1 MRKKKLFSGFVVAV
15 ILLLSVETYIYL
27 RNINPQKKET
37 RIAFVV
43 TGDNLDNWEN
53 MKAGAE
59 TAAMDENCF
68 VDFIYSPVE
77 YGALGELDNIKR
89 QILEGADYVVVA
101 TSDFQVMRDNL
112 GLNNLTGKVIYVKN
126 GIYQSDN
133 KSIIPDDYQLGVDF
147 ATYIL
152 ENSKANKLLMVTTAE
167 DVNNLVIMTGIQ
179 DVLEDSPIKVEY
191 RLMSATSGTLNQS
204 MYNLAQ
210 SGFFDGFITIDN
222 ATLEAAAKAQDKL
235 KNPVEVYSVDN
246 SRQAVYYLDSN
257 VINAIA
263 FKDDYS
269 MGYLAVKEILSGKR
283 PAEADDGLYYISDKE
298 TIHSDKLEKVLFP
311 FVK

>member
-1 MRKKKLFSGFVVAV
+1 M
-15 ILLLSVETYIYL
+15 SVETYIYFKSS
-27 RNINPQKKET
+27 NPEKKET

-68 VDFIYSPVE
+68 VDFIYSPLE
-77 YGALGELDNIKR
+77 YGASGELENIER

-112 GLNNLTGKVIYVKN
+112 KLKNLTGKVIFVKN
-126 GIYQSDN
+126 GIYQSDK

-147 ATYIL
+147 GTYIL
-152 ENSKANKLLMVTTAE
+152 ETSKATKLLMVTTLE
-167 DVNNLVIMTGIQ
+167 DVNNLTVMTGIQ
-179 DVLEDSPIKVEY
+179 EVLKDSPIKVEY

-204 MYNLAQ
+204 MYNLGQ
-210 SGFFDGFITIDN
+210 SEFFDGFITIDN
-222 ATLEAAAKAQDKL
+222 ATLEAAAKAQNKL
-235 KNPVEVYSVDN
+235 KNPVEIYSVDN

-257 VINAIA
+257 VINALA

-269 MGYLAVKEILSGKR
+269 MGYLVVKEILSGKR
-283 PAEADDGLYYISDKE
+283 PVEAEDGLYYISDKE
-298 TIHSDKLEKVLFP
+298 TIHSDKMEKVLFP

>member
-1 MRKKKLFSGFVVAV
+1 MSNKKLFKGFVVAV
-15 ILLLSVETYIYL
+15 ILLLSVETYIYFKSS
-27 RNINPQKKET
+27 NPEKKET

-68 VDFIYSPVE
+68 VDFIYSPLE
-77 YGALGELDNIKR
+77 YGASGELENIER

-112 GLNNLTGKVIYVKN
+112 KLKNLTGKVIFVKN
-126 GIYQSDN
+126 GIYQSDK

-147 ATYIL
+147 GTYIL
-152 ENSKANKLLMVTTAE
+152 ETSKATKLLMVTTLE
-167 DVNNLVIMTGIQ
+167 DVNNLTVMTGIQ
-179 DVLEDSPIKVEY
+179 EVLKDSPIKVEY

-204 MYNLAQ
+204 MYNLGQ
-210 SGFFDGFITIDN
+210 SEFFDGFITIDN
-222 ATLEAAAKAQDKL
+222 ATLEAAAKAQNKL
-235 KNPVEVYSVDN
+235 KNPVEIYSVDN

-257 VINAIA
+257 VINALA

-269 MGYLAVKEILSGKR
+269 MGYLVVKEILSGKR
-283 PAEADDGLYYISDKE
+283 PVEAEDGLYYISDKE
-298 TIHSDKLEKVLFP
+298 TIHSDKMEKVLFP

>member
-1 MRKKKLFSGFVVAV
+1 MRNKKLFKGFVVAV
-15 ILLLSVETYIYL
+15 ILLLSVETYIYFKSS
-27 RNINPQKKET
+27 NPEKKET

-68 VDFIYSPVE
+68 VDFIYSPLE
-77 YGALGELDNIKR
+77 YGASGELENIER

-112 GLNNLTGKVIYVKN
+112 KLKNLTGKVIFVKN
-126 GIYQSDN
+126 GIYQSDK

-147 ATYIL
+147 GTYIL
-152 ENSKANKLLMVTTAE
+152 ETSKATKLLMVTTLE
-167 DVNNLVIMTGIQ
+167 DVNNLTVMTGIQ
-179 DVLEDSPIKVEY
+179 EVLKDSPIKVEY

-204 MYNLAQ
+204 MYNLGQ
-210 SGFFDGFITIDN
+210 SEFFDGFITIDN
-222 ATLEAAAKAQDKL
+222 ATLEAAAKAQNKL
-235 KNPVEVYSVDN
+235 KNPVEIYSVDN

-257 VINAIA
+257 VINALA

-269 MGYLAVKEILSGKR
+269 MGYLVVKEILSGKR
-283 PAEADDGLYYISDKE
+283 PVEAEDGLYYISDKE
-298 TIHSDKLEKVLFP
+298 TIHSDKMEKVLFP